1 MYLWRTREML
11 SVPFATRPR
20 LKGMRGEWVVCRYAL
35 TPEEIRVYC
44 NQFIKD
50 HGHKI
55 QIAVLGKQMRRYP
68 ETIDDNVC
76 NSLKVCPKGWISP
89 EDLKEGDVSDLEM
102 EL

>member
-1 MYLWRTREML
+1 
-11 SVPFATRPR
+11 
-20 LKGMRGEWVVCRYAL
+20 MRREWVVCRYAL

-55 QIAVLGKQMRRYP
+55 QIAVLVKQMRRYP

>member
-1 MYLWRTREML
+1 MS
-11 SVPFATRPR
+11 SVLFATRLR
-20 LKGMRGEWVVCRYAL
+20 SKGTGGVRVVRRYAL

-44 NQFIKD
+44 SQFIKD

-76 NSLKVCPKGWISP
+76 NSLKMCPKGWISP
-89 EDLKEGDVSDLEM
+89 EDLKEGDVSDLVM